1 MPTSKNQSLHLHF
14 YNSQENI
21 CFVELVPGPHH
32 YLTFEINWNTLKGQL
47 ETISQ
52 NGIKNK
58 KGNRNINFRGHFY
71 FYTFRFVRSEKL
83 LEDKMSGKT

>member
-52 NGIKNK
+52 NGIK
-58 KGNRNINFRGHFY
+58 
-71 FYTFRFVRSEKL
+71 
-83 LEDKMSGKT
+83 

>member
-58 KGNRNINFRGHFY
+58 KGEI
-71 FYTFRFVRSEKL
+71 
-83 LEDKMSGKT
+83 